1 MSSPFLDA
9 LANERRIT
17 KLQREAM
24 FCIVVL
30 SLVAMWL
37 IHRAPHHLTFHP
49 APNMRAGDSILVT
62 AGVAPVPDPNV
73 YGFGYYIWQQL
84 NRWARDGARDYAQQ
98 IFAFQSYITP
108 ACQDQLKNDEAKR
121 ARAGELVMRTR
132 ALAEIPGQA
141 YSASRV
147 IPDGDNAWTVLL
159 DMHIVETVRGVPV
172 KDAFIRYPLRVV
184 RYDVDREK
192 NPWGLAIDCFG
203 GNRPE
208 RIDAVL
214 AGSGATAPPSLSPA
228 PLQPTQP
235 ARSTPPPPASLPAAA
250 AATGAKS

>member
-1 MSSPFLDA
+1 VTPFLDA
-9 LANERRIT
+9 LANERRT
-17 KLQREAM
+17 NKQLQQALWGV
-24 FCIVVL
+24 IVLALAALWFVY
-30 SLVAMWL
+30 
-37 IHRAPHHLTFHP
+37 RAPRHLTLHP

-62 AGVAPVPDPNV
+62 AGLAPVPNPNV

-84 NRWARDGARDYAQQ
+84 NRWARDGSRDYAQQ
-98 IFAFQSYITP
+98 IFAFQHYITP

-121 ARAGELVMRTR
+121 AGAGELVMRTR

-141 YSASRV
+141 YSAARV
-147 IPDGDNAWTVLL
+147 IPDGDNAWNVLL

-192 NPWGLAIDCFG
+192 NPWGLAVDCFG

-208 RIDAVL
+208 RIDTVQATVAPNL
-214 AGSGATAPPSLSPA
+214 APA
-228 PLQPTQP
+228 PLAAALP
-235 ARSTPPPPASLPAAA
+235 ARSMPPPPASLPAVPPSQ
-250 AATGAKS
+250 GARP